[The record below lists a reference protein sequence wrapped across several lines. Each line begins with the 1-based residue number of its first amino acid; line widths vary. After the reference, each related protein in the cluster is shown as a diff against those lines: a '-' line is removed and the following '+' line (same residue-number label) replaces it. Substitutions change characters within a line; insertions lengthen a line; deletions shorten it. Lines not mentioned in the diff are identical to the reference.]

1 MKNFLFDVDGTLT
14 NPRKQI
20 TKSFK
25 CLFLSWM
32 EKQQD
37 CGNKVFLV
45 TGSDKDK
52 TIEQVGKDL
61 WLNTDGCYQNC
72 GNQLFCDGELI
83 KESEWQLSG
92 GLEVSVRNE
101 IRNSVWN
108 GTAGNNIERRIG
120 MANISTI
127 GRDCSKNQRSYY
139 YEWDQ
144 EWGERE
150 FICSKLS
157 KSYPEVEFSIG
168 GEISIDI
175 YPKGKDKSQVLNDI
189 DGETIFF
196 GDRCIEG
203 GNDFS
208 IATKSNLFYN
218 VSGYK
223 EVETIL
229 QRDYTV

>member
-120 MANISTI
+120 MANISTK

-150 FICSKLS
+150 I
-157 KSYPEVEFSIG
+157 I
-168 GEISIDI
+168 
-175 YPKGKDKSQVLNDI
+175 
-189 DGETIFF
+189 
-196 GDRCIEG
+196 
-203 GNDFS
+203 
-208 IATKSNLFYN
+208 
-218 VSGYK
+218 
-223 EVETIL
+223 
-229 QRDYTV
+229 

>member
-1 MKNFLFDVDGTLT
+1 MTNFLFDVDGTLT
-14 NPRKQI
+14 GSRKTI
-20 TKSFK
+20 VKTFK
-25 CLFLSWM
+25 DFFLSWM
-32 EKQQD
+32 VGQQGL
-37 CGNKVFLV
+37 GNKVFLV
-45 TGSDKDK
+45 TGSDKQK
-52 TIEQVGKDL
+52 TIEQVGQDL
-61 WLNTDGCYQNC
+61 WSSTDGSYQNC
-72 GNQLFCDGELI
+72 GNQLFSDGELI

-92 GLEVSVRNE
+92 GLEVSVKNE
-101 IRNSVWN
+101 ITNSVWN
-108 GTAGNNIERRIG
+108 GTAGSNIERRIG
-120 MANISTI
+120 MANMSTI
-127 GRDCSKNQRSYY
+127 GRDCTDDQRSHY

-144 EWGERE
+144 EWKERD
-150 FICSKLS
+150 FIVSRLS
-157 KSYPEVEFSIG
+157 NDYPEIEFSIG

-223 EVETIL
+223 EVKAIL

>member
-45 TGSDKDK
+45 TGSDK
-52 TIEQVGKDL
+52 
-61 WLNTDGCYQNC
+61 
-72 GNQLFCDGELI
+72 
-83 KESEWQLSG
+83 ESDWQLTGS
-92 GLEVSVRNE
+92 LEVAVKNE

-108 GTAGNNIERRIG
+108 GTSGNNIERRIG

-127 GRDCSKNQRSYY
+127 GRDCSQDQRSYY

-144 EWGERE
+144 QWGERE